1 MKPRMILLVMF
12 LSCAYSCVEGKRNKI
27 FDEMSKRGIDSIS
40 VCYYFSP
47 LTHSNFYITVY
58 RDRASYVLDSLTR
71 HPGTEDYRD
80 VNYPARLN
88 GASQNYILTMVDR
101 LYVSK
106 TAKVFEIRKKVVICP
121 EEDGAILDV
130 RIYYKSGRT
139 KKNLIYLGSV
149 YNVKPS
155 IVAGET
161 HLYTRA
167 FRQFV
172 QFLIYVTAEQGP
184 YSFMYDRYIR
194 RKNGMQKD
202 YEIFEFIDLE

>member
-12 LSCAYSCVEGKRNKI
+12 LSCTYICVEGKRNKI
-27 FDEMSKRGIDSIS
+27 FDEMSKRGVDSIS

-47 LTHSNFYITVY
+47 LTRSNFYITVY
-58 RDRASYVLDSLTR
+58 RDRASYVLDSVDAK
-71 HPGTEDYRD
+71 DYRR

-88 GASQNYILTMVDR
+88 GASQNYILTMIDR
-101 LYVSK
+101 FYVSK
-106 TAKVFEIRKKVVICP
+106 TAKIFVIRKKVVISP
-121 EEDGAILDV
+121 EDDGAILDV
-130 RIYYKSGRT
+130 RIYYKGGRT
-139 KKNLIYLGSV
+139 KNNLIYLGSV

-155 IVAGET
+155 VVAGET

-194 RKNGMQKD
+194 RKEHQQKD
-202 YEIFEFIDLE
+202 DEIFEFIDLE

>member
-12 LSCAYSCVEGKRNKI
+12 LSCAFICVGGKRNKI
-27 FDEMSKRGIDSIS
+27 FDEMSRRGIDSIS
-40 VCYYFSP
+40 VAYNLP
-47 LTHSNFYITVY
+47 QLTYSNFYITVY
-58 RDRASYVLDSLTR
+58 RDRASYVLDSLDAK
-71 HPGTEDYRD
+71 DYRS
-80 VNYPARLN
+80 VYYPARLN
-88 GASQNYILTMVDR
+88 GASQNYILTMIDR
-101 LYVSK
+101 LYVTK
-106 TAKVFEIRKKVVICP
+106 TAKVFEIRKKVVISP
-121 EEDGAILDV
+121 EDDGAILDV
-130 RIYYKSGRT
+130 RIYYKGGRP
-139 KKNLIYLGSV
+139 KNNLIYLGSV

-194 RKNGMQKD
+194 RKEHQQKD
-202 YEIFEFIDLE
+202 DEIFEFIDLE

>member
-12 LSCAYSCVEGKRNKI
+12 LSCAFICVEGKRNKI

-58 RDRASYVLDSLTR
+58 RDRASYVLDSVNAK
-71 HPGTEDYRD
+71 DYRR
-80 VNYPARLN
+80 VYYSARLN
-88 GASQNYILTMVDR
+88 GASQNYILTMIDR
-101 LYVSK
+101 FYVSK
-106 TAKVFEIRKKVVICP
+106 TAKIFVIRKKVVISP
-121 EEDGAILDV
+121 EDDGAILDV
-130 RIYYKSGRT
+130 RIYYKGGRP
-139 KKNLIYLGSV
+139 KNNLIYLGSV

-194 RKNGMQKD
+194 RKEHQQKD
-202 YEIFEFIDLE
+202 DEIFEFIDLE

>member
-12 LSCAYSCVEGKRNKI
+12 LSCAFICVGGKRNKI
-27 FDEMSKRGIDSIS
+27 FDEMSRRGIGSIS
-40 VCYYFSP
+40 VAYNLP
-47 LTHSNFYITVY
+47 QLTYSNFYITVY
-58 RDRASYVLDSLTR
+58 RDRASYVLDSLDAK
-71 HPGTEDYRD
+71 DYRS
-80 VNYPARLN
+80 VYYPARLN
-88 GASQNYILTMVDR
+88 GASQNYILTMIDR
-101 LYVSK
+101 LYVTK
-106 TAKVFEIRKKVVICP
+106 TAKVFEIRKKVVISP
-121 EEDGAILDV
+121 EDDGAILDV
-130 RIYYKSGRT
+130 RIYYKGGRP
-139 KKNLIYLGSV
+139 KNNLIYLGSV

-194 RKNGMQKD
+194 RKEHQQKD
-202 YEIFEFIDLE
+202 DEIFEFIDLE

>member
-12 LSCAYSCVEGKRNKI
+12 LSCAYICVGGKRNKI

-47 LTHSNFYITVY
+47 LTRSNFYITVY
-58 RDRASYVLDSLTR
+58 RDRVSYVLDSIDAK
-71 HPGTEDYRD
+71 DYRR
-80 VNYPARLN
+80 VYYPARLN
-88 GASQNYILTMVDR
+88 GASQNYILTMIDR
-101 LYVSK
+101 FYVSK
-106 TAKVFEIRKKVVICP
+106 TAKIFVIRKKVVICP

-155 IVAGET
+155 VVAGET

-194 RKNGMQKD
+194 RKEHQQKD
-202 YEIFEFIDLE
+202 DEIFEFIDLE

>member
-12 LSCAYSCVEGKRNKI
+12 LSCTYICVEGKRNKI

-58 RDRASYVLDSLTR
+58 RDRASYVLDSVDAK
-71 HPGTEDYRD
+71 DYRD
-80 VNYPARLN
+80 VYYPARLN
-88 GASQNYILTMVDR
+88 GASQNYILTMIDR
-101 LYVSK
+101 FYVSK
-106 TAKVFEIRKKVVICP
+106 TAKIFVIRKKVVISP
-121 EEDGAILDV
+121 EDDGAILDV
-130 RIYYKSGRT
+130 RIYYKGGRT
-139 KKNLIYLGSV
+139 KNNLIYLGSV

-155 IVAGET
+155 VVAGET

-194 RKNGMQKD
+194 RKEHQQKD
-202 YEIFEFIDLE
+202 DEIFELIDLE

>member
-12 LSCAYSCVEGKRNKI
+12 LSCAYICVGGKRNKI
-27 FDEMSKRGIDSIS
+27 FDEMSRRGIDSIS

-47 LTHSNFYITVY
+47 LTRSNFYITVY
-58 RDRASYVLDSLTR
+58 RDSASYVLDSVDAK
-71 HPGTEDYRD
+71 DYRR

-88 GASQNYILTMVDR
+88 GASQNYILTMIDR

-106 TAKVFEIRKKVVICP
+106 TAKIFVIRKKVVISP
-121 EEDGAILDV
+121 EDDGAILDV
-130 RIYYKSGRT
+130 RIYYKGGRT
-139 KKNLIYLGSV
+139 KNNLIYLGSV

-155 IVAGET
+155 VVAGET

-194 RKNGMQKD
+194 RKEHQQKD
-202 YEIFEFIDLE
+202 DEIFEFIDLE

>member
-12 LSCAYSCVEGKRNKI
+12 LSCAYICVGGKRNKI
-27 FDEMSKRGIDSIS
+27 FDEMSRRGIDSIS
-40 VCYYFSP
+40 VAYNLP
-47 LTHSNFYITVY
+47 QLTYSNFYITVY
-58 RDRASYVLDSLTR
+58 RDRASYVLDSL
-71 HPGTEDYRD
+71 EAKDYRR
-80 VNYPARLN
+80 VYYPARLN
-88 GASQNYILTMVDR
+88 EASQNYILTMIDR

-106 TAKVFEIRKKVVICP
+106 TAKVFEIRKKIVSYL
-121 EEDGAILDV
+121 EEENAVLEV
-130 RIYYKSGRT
+130 RIYYRGGRT
-139 KKNLIYLGSV
+139 KRNLIYLGSV

-155 IVAGET
+155 VVAGET

-184 YSFMYDRYIR
+184 YSILYDRFVR
-194 RKNGMQKD
+194 RKEHMQKD

>member
-12 LSCAYSCVEGKRNKI
+12 LSCAFICVEGKRNKI

-47 LTHSNFYITVY
+47 LTRSNFYITVY
-58 RDRASYVLDSLTR
+58 RDRSSYVLDSVNAK
-71 HPGTEDYRD
+71 DYRR
-80 VNYPARLN
+80 VYYPARLN
-88 GASQNYILTMVDR
+88 GASQNYILTMIDR
-101 LYVSK
+101 FYVSK
-106 TAKVFEIRKKVVICP
+106 TAKIFVIRKKVVISP
-121 EEDGAILDV
+121 EDDGAILDV
-130 RIYYKSGRT
+130 RIYYKGGRP
-139 KKNLIYLGSV
+139 KNNLIYLGSV

-194 RKNGMQKD
+194 RKEHQQKD
-202 YEIFEFIDLE
+202 DEIFEFIDLE

>member
-12 LSCAYSCVEGKRNKI
+12 LSCAYICVGGKQNKI

-47 LTHSNFYITVY
+47 LTRSNFYITVY
-58 RDRASYVLDSLTR
+58 RDRSSYVLDSVNAK
-71 HPGTEDYRD
+71 DYRR
-80 VNYPARLN
+80 VYYPARLN
-88 GASQNYILTMVDR
+88 GASQNYILTMIDR
-101 LYVSK
+101 FYVSK
-106 TAKVFEIRKKVVICP
+106 TAKIFVIRKKVVISP
-121 EEDGAILDV
+121 EDDGAILDV
-130 RIYYKSGRT
+130 RIYYKGGRP
-139 KKNLIYLGSV
+139 KNNLIYLGSV

-194 RKNGMQKD
+194 RKEHQQKD
-202 YEIFEFIDLE
+202 DEIFEFIDLE

>member
-12 LSCAYSCVEGKRNKI
+12 LSCAYICVGGKRNKI
-27 FDEMSKRGIDSIS
+27 FDEMSRRGIDSIS
-40 VCYYFSP
+40 VAYNLP
-47 LTHSNFYITVY
+47 QLTHSNFYITVY
-58 RDRASYVLDSLTR
+58 RDRASYVLDSL
-71 HPGTEDYRD
+71 EAKVYRD

-88 GASQNYILTMVDR
+88 GASQNYILTMIDR
-101 LYVSK
+101 FYVSK
-106 TAKVFEIRKKVVICP
+106 TAKIFVIRKKVVICP

-155 IVAGET
+155 IVAGEI

-194 RKNGMQKD
+194 RKKHKQKD

>member
-12 LSCAYSCVEGKRNKI
+12 LSCAFICVEGKRNKI

-58 RDRASYVLDSLTR
+58 RDRASYVLDSVNAK
-71 HPGTEDYRD
+71 DYRR
-80 VNYPARLN
+80 VYYPARLN
-88 GASQNYILTMVDR
+88 GASQNYILTMIDR
-101 LYVSK
+101 FYVSK
-106 TAKVFEIRKKVVICP
+106 TAKIFVIRKKVVISP
-121 EEDGAILDV
+121 EDDGAILDV

-194 RKNGMQKD
+194 RKEHQQKED
-202 YEIFEFIDLE
+202 EIFEFIDLE

>member
-12 LSCAYSCVEGKRNKI
+12 LSCAFICVEGKRNKI

-47 LTHSNFYITVY
+47 LTRSNFYITVY
-58 RDRASYVLDSLTR
+58 RDRVSYVLDSVDAK
-71 HPGTEDYRD
+71 DYRR

-88 GASQNYILTMVDR
+88 GASQNYILTMIDR
-101 LYVSK
+101 FYVSK
-106 TAKVFEIRKKVVICP
+106 TAKIFVIRKKVVISP
-121 EEDGAILDV
+121 EDDGAILDV
-130 RIYYKSGRT
+130 RIYYKGGRT
-139 KKNLIYLGSV
+139 KNNLIYLGSV

-155 IVAGET
+155 VVAGET

-194 RKNGMQKD
+194 RKEHQQKD

>member
-12 LSCAYSCVEGKRNKI
+12 LSCAYICVGGKQNKI
-27 FDEMSKRGIDSIS
+27 FDEMSRRGIDSIS

-47 LTHSNFYITVY
+47 
-58 RDRASYVLDSLTR
+58 
-71 HPGTEDYRD
+71 
-80 VNYPARLN
+80 YPARLN
-88 GASQNYILTMVDR
+88 GASQNYILTMIDR
-101 LYVSK
+101 FYVSK
-106 TAKVFEIRKKVVICP
+106 TAKIFVIRKKVVICP

-155 IVAGET
+155 VVAGET

-194 RKNGMQKD
+194 SKNSMQKD
-202 YEIFEFIDLE
+202 DEIFEFIDLE

>member
-12 LSCAYSCVEGKRNKI
+12 LSCTYICVEGKRNKI

-47 LTHSNFYITVY
+47 LTRSNFYITVY
-58 RDRASYVLDSLTR
+58 RDRASYVLDSVDAK
-71 HPGTEDYRD
+71 DYRR

-88 GASQNYILTMVDR
+88 GASQNYILTMIDR
-101 LYVSK
+101 FYVSK
-106 TAKVFEIRKKVVICP
+106 TAKIFVIRKKVVISP
-121 EEDGAILDV
+121 EDDGAILDV
-130 RIYYKSGRT
+130 RIYYKGGRT
-139 KKNLIYLGSV
+139 KNNLIYLGSV

-155 IVAGET
+155 VVAGET

-194 RKNGMQKD
+194 RKEHQQKD
-202 YEIFEFIDLE
+202 DEIFEFIDLE

>member
-12 LSCAYSCVEGKRNKI
+12 LSCTYICVEGKRNKI

-40 VCYYFSP
+40 VAYNLP
-47 LTHSNFYITVY
+47 QLTHSNFYITVY
-58 RDRASYVLDSLTR
+58 RDRASYVLDSVDAK
-71 HPGTEDYRD
+71 DYRR

-88 GASQNYILTMVDR
+88 GASQNYILTMIDR
-101 LYVSK
+101 FYVSK
-106 TAKVFEIRKKVVICP
+106 TAKIFVIRKKVVISP
-121 EEDGAILDV
+121 EDDGAILDV
-130 RIYYKSGRT
+130 RIYYKGGRT
-139 KKNLIYLGSV
+139 KNNLIYLGSV

-161 HLYTRA
+161 HLYTCA

-194 RKNGMQKD
+194 RKEHQQKD
-202 YEIFEFIDLE
+202 DEIFEFIDLE

>member
-12 LSCAYSCVEGKRNKI
+12 LSCAYICVGGKRNKI

-58 RDRASYVLDSLTR
+58 RDRASYVLDSLEAKVYR
-71 HPGTEDYRD
+71 HVY
-80 VNYPARLN
+80 YPARLN
-88 GASQNYILTMVDR
+88 GASQNYILTMIDR
-101 LYVSK
+101 FYVSK
-106 TAKVFEIRKKVVICP
+106 TAKIFVIRKKVVICP

-194 RKNGMQKD
+194 RKKHMQKD

>member
-12 LSCAYSCVEGKRNKI
+12 LSCTYICVGGKRNKI

-47 LTHSNFYITVY
+47 LTRSNFYITVY
-58 RDRASYVLDSLTR
+58 RDRASYVLDSVDAK
-71 HPGTEDYRD
+71 DYRR

-88 GASQNYILTMVDR
+88 GASQNYILTMIDR
-101 LYVSK
+101 FYVSK
-106 TAKVFEIRKKVVICP
+106 TAKIFVIRKKVVISP
-121 EEDGAILDV
+121 EDDGAILDV
-130 RIYYKSGRT
+130 RIYYKGGRT
-139 KKNLIYLGSV
+139 KNNLIYLGSV

-184 YSFMYDRYIR
+184 YSSRYDSLIR

-202 YEIFEFIDLE
+202 DEIFEFIDLE

>member
-12 LSCAYSCVEGKRNKI
+12 LSCTYICVEGKRNKI

-58 RDRASYVLDSLTR
+58 RDRASYVLDSVDAK
-71 HPGTEDYRD
+71 DYRD
-80 VNYPARLN
+80 VYYPARLN
-88 GASQNYILTMVDR
+88 GASQNYILTMIDR
-101 LYVSK
+101 FYVSK
-106 TAKVFEIRKKVVICP
+106 TAKIFVIRKKVVISP
-121 EEDGAILDV
+121 EDDGAILDV
-130 RIYYKSGRT
+130 RIYYKGGRP
-139 KKNLIYLGSV
+139 KNNLIYLGSV

-194 RKNGMQKD
+194 RKEHQQKD
-202 YEIFEFIDLE
+202 DEIFEFIDLE

>member
-12 LSCAYSCVEGKRNKI
+12 LSCAFICVEGKRNKI

-58 RDRASYVLDSLTR
+58 RDRASYVLDSVNAK
-71 HPGTEDYRD
+71 DYRR
-80 VNYPARLN
+80 VYYPARLN
-88 GASQNYILTMVDR
+88 GASQNYILTMIDR
-101 LYVSK
+101 FYVSK
-106 TAKVFEIRKKVVICP
+106 TAKIFVIRKKVVISP
-121 EEDGAILDV
+121 EDDGAILDV
-130 RIYYKSGRT
+130 RIYYKGGRP
-139 KKNLIYLGSV
+139 KNNLIYLGSV

-184 YSFMYDRYIR
+184 YSIFYDKFVR
-194 RKNGMQKD
+194 RMKHMQKD

>member
-12 LSCAYSCVEGKRNKI
+12 LSCAFICVEGKRNKI

-40 VCYYFSP
+40 VAYYHSA
-47 LTHSNFYITVY
+47 LTKSSFYITVY
-58 RDRASYVLDSLTR
+58 RDRASYVLDSVAHGLEAEDTR
-71 HPGTEDYRD
+71 Y
-80 VNYPARLN
+80 VYYPARLN

-106 TAKVFEIRKKVVICP
+106 TAKVFEIRKKIVSYL
-121 EEDGAILDV
+121 EEENAMLEV
-130 RIYYKSGRT
+130 RIYYRGGR
-139 KKNLIYLGSV
+139 KKRNLIYLGSV
-149 YNVKPS
+149 YKVKPS
-155 IVAGET
+155 VVAGET

-184 YSFMYDRYIR
+184 YSIWYDRFIR
-194 RKNGMQKD
+194 RKEHIQND
-202 YEIFEFIDLE
+202 YEIFEFIGLE

>member
-12 LSCAYSCVEGKRNKI
+12 LSCVYICVGGKRNKI

-40 VCYYFSP
+40 VAYYHSA
-47 LTHSNFYITVY
+47 LTKSSFYITVY
-58 RDRASYVLDSLTR
+58 RDKASYVLDSVAHGLEA
-71 HPGTEDYRD
+71 EDSRFVY
-80 VNYPARLN
+80 YPARLN
-88 GASQNYILTMVDR
+88 EASQNYILTMIDR

-106 TAKVFEIRKKVVICP
+106 TVRVFEIRKKIVSYL
-121 EEDGAILDV
+121 EEENAVLEV
-130 RIYYKSGRT
+130 RIYYKGGRT
-139 KKNLIYLGSV
+139 KNNLIYLGSV

-155 IVAGET
+155 VVAGET

-194 RKNGMQKD
+194 RKEHQQKD
-202 YEIFEFIDLE
+202 DEIFEFIDLE

>member
-12 LSCAYSCVEGKRNKI
+12 LSCAYICVGGKRNKI

-47 LTHSNFYITVY
+47 LTRSNFYITVY

-106 TAKVFEIRKKVVICP
+106 TAKVFEIRKKIVSYL
-121 EEDGAILDV
+121 EEENAMLEV
-130 RIYYKSGRT
+130 RIYYRGGR
-139 KKNLIYLGSV
+139 KKRNLIYLGSV
-149 YNVKPS
+149 YKVKPS
-155 IVAGET
+155 VVAGET

-184 YSFMYDRYIR
+184 YSIWYDRFIR
-194 RKNGMQKD
+194 RKEHIQND
-202 YEIFEFIDLE
+202 YEIFEFIGLE

>member
-12 LSCAYSCVEGKRNKI
+12 LSCAFICVGGKRNKI
-27 FDEMSKRGIDSIS
+27 FDEMSRRGIDSIS

-58 RDRASYVLDSLTR
+58 RDRASYVLDSVNAK
-71 HPGTEDYRD
+71 DYRR
-80 VNYPARLN
+80 VYYPARLN
-88 GASQNYILTMVDR
+88 GASQNYILTMIDR
-101 LYVSK
+101 FYVSK
-106 TAKVFEIRKKVVICP
+106 TAKIFVIRKKVVISP
-121 EEDGAILDV
+121 EDDGAILDV
-130 RIYYKSGRT
+130 RIYYKGGRP
-139 KKNLIYLGSV
+139 KNNLIYLGSV

-194 RKNGMQKD
+194 RKEHQQKD
-202 YEIFEFIDLE
+202 DEIFEFIDLE